1 MVLSIDSIDFAYKDT
16 QIFKNFSL
24 KVYKGEILAI
34 LGSSG
39 SGKTTLLEL
48 ICKNLKPNKGEI
60 NCENLAMISQ
70 DPYTSFHQSF
80 SIINQIRDVAKIP
93 KKSELLEILK
103 NLNLNEDNI
112 YKKPEFLSGGL
123 LQRCSILRAILMH
136 PKVLLCD
143 EPSSALDNIISLNLM
158 KFLLKYLDNLAII
171 LITHDEDLA
180 SWCAS
185 RTIKLDK

>member
-1 MVLSIDSIDFAYKDT
+1 M
-16 QIFKNFSL
+16 
-24 KVYKGEILAI
+24 AI

-48 ICKNLKPNKGEI
+48 ICKNLKPNKGKI
-60 NCENLAMISQ
+60 MCKDLAIISQ

-80 SIINQIRDVAKIP
+80 SIINQLEDVAKIP
-93 KKSELLEILK
+93 KRIEFLKILK
-103 NLNLNEDNI
+103 NLNLKEDDI

-143 EPSSALDNIISLNLM
+143 EPSSALDNIISLDFM
-158 KFLLKYLDNLAII
+158 KFLLKYLDSLAII

-185 RTIKLDK
+185 KIIKLD